1 MTSFINGAQ
10 DMGAGLVLGEVA
22 ANCKPV
28 VIGVDFG
35 TAYSGVAFAYKAD
48 PGAIQCGA
56 PTATDTTQMK
66 VPTVLLQNEDGT
78 WDFGYTAEA
87 KYNNILMA
95 HVPGTPPSAHL
106 YKRFKMVLKGK
117 DNGFDT
123 LTAVSI
129 NGKSHS
135 LMDLVVRSLVFLK
148 SFAVEKVT
156 SGFGGDIIPSRD
168 VQWVLTVPAIW
179 NDFGKAFMRK
189 AAYNAGFTESEQS
202 DNLMLVLEPEGASL
216 AVHVG
221 AAQHGL
227 LGVGSRFM
235 VLDCGGGTIDITVHE
250 VQSVQPLTMKAVA
263 VPSGGAWGGDYVNLE
278 FRKFLKE
285 LIGDELFAEDE
296 MPLEFYNVYSDFDKL
311 KLVFDPVAEPAA
323 LRVVDVLDN
332 KKQLAEF
339 ATKWNENH
347 PDKPVAITPS
357 LRNGF
362 LTMSKALM
370 LSFFEPF
377 LKATV
382 EETKHVLRENPGI
395 RNIMVVGGF
404 GSSKVLSERVKA
416 EFHLKG
422 GVKVILPD
430 TRPKPQGA
438 IVHGAVYFG
447 LYRNIVVSRVA
458 AFTYGMAVRRDGEA
472 DCFSIMVRSR

>member
-1 MTSFINGAQ
+1 
-10 DMGAGLVLGEVA
+10 
-22 ANCKPV
+22 
-28 VIGVDFG
+28 
-35 TAYSGVAFAYKAD
+35 
-48 PGAIQCGA
+48 
-56 PTATDTTQMK
+56 
-66 VPTVLLQNEDGT
+66 
-78 WDFGYTAEA
+78 
-87 KYNNILMA
+87 
-95 HVPGTPPSAHL
+95 
-106 YKRFKMVLKGK
+106 
-117 DNGFDT
+117 
-123 LTAVSI
+123 
-129 NGKSHS
+129 
-135 LMDLVVRSLVFLK
+135 
-148 SFAVEKVT
+148 
-156 SGFGGDIIPSRD
+156 
-168 VQWVLTVPAIW
+168 
-179 NDFGKAFMRK
+179 
-189 AAYNAGFTESEQS
+189 
-202 DNLMLVLEPEGASL
+202 
-216 AVHVG
+216 
-221 AAQHGL
+221 
-227 LGVGSRFM
+227 
-235 VLDCGGGTIDITVHE
+235 
-250 VQSVQPLTMKAVA
+250 MKAVA

-311 KLVFDPVAEPAA
+311 KLVFDPVAEPSA

-339 ATKWNENH
+339 AIKWNENY

-377 LKATV
+377 LKKTV
-382 EETKHVLRENPGI
+382 EETKKVLRENLGI

-458 AFTYGMAVRRDGEA
+458 AFTYAWLSAEMERPTAFLSWSVLG
-472 DCFSIMVRSR
+472 CLSIIQN